1 MTDPSMHS
9 TMPPGPLD
17 EKALDH
23 SRELALV
30 TRSAPKRTNSGL
42 LRDLALGWAALGF
55 PEIGGKK

>member
-1 MTDPSMHS
+1 
-9 TMPPGPLD
+9 MPPGPQD

-55 PEIGGKK
+55 PEIGGGK